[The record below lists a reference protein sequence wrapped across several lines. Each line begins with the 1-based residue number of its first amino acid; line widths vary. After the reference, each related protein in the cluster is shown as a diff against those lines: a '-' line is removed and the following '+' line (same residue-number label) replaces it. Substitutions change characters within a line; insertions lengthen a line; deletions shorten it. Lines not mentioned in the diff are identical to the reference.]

1 MSAKITEGQMD
12 FLGLL
17 NEYTDDQGATVRVHD
32 AKAAP
37 KPVKK
42 PKSEEPK
49 QLELIF
55 EDLDEEFE
63 EEERK
68 KQAELEK
75 RLAEEERLIAEAKK
89 KAEEEKKALEAK
101 KAEEARLAEEAKK
114 AEEVKAAEPEVK
126 EQPVVPKKS
135 GNGGKAEQLFKQCTK
150 CWCFDCKHNARNEGV
165 PREMCGVSMPCPA
178 CKSCESE
185 DAPTICEI
193 GNAKEGC
200 KFRAIEEG
208 IFKEEDYE
216 EL

>member
-17 NEYTDDQGATVRVHD
+17 NEYTDDQGATVRVHE
-32 AKAAP
+32 AKATP
-37 KPVKK
+37 KPPKK
-42 PKSEEPK
+42 PKAEEPK
-49 QLELIF
+49 QLELVF

-63 EEERK
+63 AEERK

-114 AEEVKAAEPEVK
+114 AEEAKTEEVKAPEPVK
-126 EQPVVPKKS
+126 PKKS
-135 GNGGKAEQLFKQCTK
+135 GNSGNSEQLFKQCTK

-178 CKSCESE
+178 CKSCEAE
-185 DAPTICEI
+185 DCATICEI

-200 KFRAIEEG
+200 RFRAIEEG
-208 IFKEEDYE
+208 IFKEEDE
-216 EL
+216 EV

>member
-17 NEYTDDQGATVRVHD
+17 NEYTDDQGATVRVHE

-37 KPVKK
+37 KPKK

-49 QLELIF
+49 QLELVF

-63 EEERK
+63 AEERK

-89 KAEEEKKALEAK
+89 KAEEA
-101 KAEEARLAEEAKK
+101 K
-114 AEEVKAAEPEVK
+114 AEEVTVPEPSK
-126 EQPVVPKKS
+126 PKQS
-135 GNGGKAEQLFKQCTK
+135 GNSGNSEQLFKQCTK

-178 CKSCESE
+178 CKSCEAE
-185 DAPTICEI
+185 DCATICEI
-193 GNAKEGC
+193 GNAEEGC
-200 KFRAIEEG
+200 RFRAIEEG
-208 IFKEEDYE
+208 IFKEEDE
-216 EL
+216 EV

>member
-17 NEYTDDQGATVRVHD
+17 NEYTDDQGATVRVHE
-32 AKAAP
+32 AKATP
-37 KPVKK
+37 KPPKK
-42 PKSEEPK
+42 PKAEEPK
-49 QLELIF
+49 QLELVF

-63 EEERK
+63 AEERK

-89 KAEEEKKALEAK
+89 KAEEAKAPEP
-101 KAEEARLAEEAKK
+101 
-114 AEEVKAAEPEVK
+114 VK
-126 EQPVVPKKS
+126 PKKS
-135 GNGGKAEQLFKQCTK
+135 GNSGNSEQLFKQCTK

-178 CKSCESE
+178 CKSCEAE
-185 DAPTICEI
+185 DCATICEI

-200 KFRAIEEG
+200 RFRAIEEG
-208 IFKEEDYE
+208 IFKEEDE
-216 EL
+216 EV